1 MLRVGQAGPEKLA
14 GQNIPGDPGE
24 FVGKCYRQHIVK
36 QPLPGRL
43 DPGLERV
50 QTFGLIST
58 THPAYINRI
67 RR

>member
-1 MLRVGQAGPEKLA
+1 MLRVGEAGPEVLA

-50 QTFGLIST
+50 GGQTS
-58 THPAYINRI
+58 A
-67 RR
+67 